1 MRDSLENIYSCCRLP
16 KKKEISSD
24 RFGFEW
30 HFEDDGPYR
39 MVWENRLDIGPEA
52 YNLSSIEY
60 IMFNDNNDVRAIRD
74 TGNPFYEAKR
84 KLSSDIV
91 KFNP

>member
-1 MRDSLENIYSCCRLP
+1 
-16 KKKEISSD
+16 
-24 RFGFEW
+24 
-30 HFEDDGPYR
+30 

-60 IMFNDNNDVRAIRD
+60 IMFNDNNDVRAIRY